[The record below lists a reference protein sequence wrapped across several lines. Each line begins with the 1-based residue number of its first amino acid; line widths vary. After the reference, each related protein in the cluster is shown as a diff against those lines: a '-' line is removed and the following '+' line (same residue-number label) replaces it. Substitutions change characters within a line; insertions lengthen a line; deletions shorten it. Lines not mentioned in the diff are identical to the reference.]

1 MSNSPSLIGF
11 LIGIAVLI
19 VSQPV
24 VGKFDRKR
32 IRENVEHIGG
42 KVIAMKRRLL
52 WWRLGARY
60 ARTYDVTYLAPD
72 SKSITATCLT
82 SMTIGVQWVS
92 GRPPGS
98 GGEIGDDYGKS

>member
-32 IRENVEHIGG
+32 IRENVEQSGG

-52 WWRLGARY
+52 
-60 ARTYDVTYLAPD
+60 
-72 SKSITATCLT
+72 
-82 SMTIGVQWVS
+82 
-92 GRPPGS
+92 
-98 GGEIGDDYGKS
+98 